1 MRSSSRRWTP
11 VLAAAVA
18 ALVLAGCSATH
29 VGESWQCPLAQGASC
44 TSIAEADP
52 AVPAS
57 ATDPAVLFGE
67 PLPGARRHVGAEAA
81 GGSRGVG
88 EACDGSCGFLAWFKA
103 IFGGVA
109 APQALHPAPETPAT
123 AATTDRS
130 VGPDGEAPSAP
141 PVPVSDASLRVPE
154 VVGRIWI
161 APFVDADGI
170 YREAHWVRV
179 VLEPAGWKL
188 P

>member
-1 MRSSSRRWTP
+1 MRTNVKSALRMCG
-11 VLAAAVA
+11 AAAA
-18 ALVLAGCSATH
+18 GLLLAGCSATH

-52 AVPAS
+52 AVPAG
-57 ATDPAVLFGE
+57 AAQPAVLFGD
-67 PLPGARRHVGAEAA
+67 PLPGARRLVDGAA
-81 GGSRGVG
+81 GG
-88 EACDGSCGFLAWFKA
+88 ASCGSDCGPLAWFRKL
-103 IFGGVA
+103 FG
-109 APQALHPAPETPAT
+109 
-123 AATTDRS
+123 S
-130 VGPDGEAPSAP
+130 VGPPTVATVAQDGDDTTAAPSHAIAD
-141 PVPVSDASLRVPE
+141 DASLRVPE
-154 VVGRIWI
+154 VLGRIWI

>member
-1 MRSSSRRWTP
+1 MKMNLMRSLGMCGITATG
-11 VLAAAVA
+11 L
-18 ALVLAGCSATH
+18 LLAGCSATH

-52 AVPAS
+52 AVPAG
-57 ATDPAVLFGE
+57 AAVLFGE
-67 PLPGARRHVGAEAA
+67 PLQGDRRPVDGAA
-81 GGSRGVG
+81 
-88 EACDGSCGFLAWFKA
+88 ACDRDCGPLAWLREL
-103 IFGGVA
+103 FGAGPDDDPALLPPEAPAAVA
-109 APQALHPAPETPAT
+109 VTGSAY
-123 AATTDRS
+123 
-130 VGPDGEAPSAP
+130 GPDGEAPSTAP
-141 PVPVSDASLRVPE
+141 GPAIKADAKSVKDASLRVPE
-154 VVGRIWI
+154 VLGRIWI